1 MTPDL
6 RALGGGLSV
15 LQGPLWQTNA
25 TLIEAGPDVVLID
38 PAQFPDEL
46 EVLRRTVDALAPERL
61 WVLITHADFDHV
73 QGIPI
78 FPEAT
83 VVAEPGTAERLV
95 DGRAAEGLR
104 GAGVDFGADW
114 DDNLRADRHIGCSA
128 PERLGELEVL
138 AIDAPG
144 HQDHG
149 AAFAFPSLGILAA
162 GDYLSAITYPFC
174 IHGVAE
180 ARASTER
187 LCAAIEQ
194 HGIERIVPGHG
205 PVHDAQTRALRIGSR
220 GRALPRRARG
230 GSGGGSRAITAT
242 GVRAAARLRRRA
254 AAPEHERLRDVRPPR
269 LEREDGA
276 QGRGHQG
283 LKTAPATT
291 QTRGKAG
298 HPARRMRQAIPGTF
312 RRVRTPRASSTTK

>member
-1 MTPDL
+1 VTPGL

-25 TLIEAGPDVVLID
+25 TLIEAGRDVVLID

-83 VVAEPGTAERLV
+83 VVAEDGTAERLV

-114 DDNLRADRHIGCSA
+114 DDNLRADRVIGCGA
-128 PERLGELEVL
+128 PERLGELGVV

-149 AAFAFPSLGILAA
+149 AAFVFPSLGVLAA

-194 HGIERIVPGHG
+194 HGIARVVPGHG
-205 PVHDAQTRALRIGSR
+205 PVHDRETALRIGAEDARYLGELEAAAAEASARKLPPAFALLHVFGVVPPRANTDDFEMYDLR
-220 GRALPRRARG
+220 GWNARIALKAVG
-230 GSGGGSRAITAT
+230 ITA
-242 GVRAAARLRRRA
+242 
-254 AAPEHERLRDVRPPR
+254 
-269 LEREDGA
+269 
-276 QGRGHQG
+276 
-283 LKTAPATT
+283 
-291 QTRGKAG
+291 
-298 HPARRMRQAIPGTF
+298 
-312 RRVRTPRASSTTK
+312 

>member
-205 PVHDAQTRALRIGSR
+205 PVHDAQSALRIG
-220 GRALPRRARG
+220 AEDARYLG
-230 GSGGGSRAITAT
+230 ELE
-242 GVRAAARLRRRA
+242 AAAA
-254 AAPEHERLRDVRPPR
+254 EAVERSLPPAFALLHVFGVVPPR
-269 LEREDGA
+269 PNTNDFEMYDL
-276 QGRGHQG
+276 RGWNARMA
-283 LKTAPATT
+283 LKAVDI
-291 QTRGKAG
+291 KA
-298 HPARRMRQAIPGTF
+298 
-312 RRVRTPRASSTTK
+312 